1 MATRDHRRLMD
12 GEIQLFRYEEK
23 PTWYV
28 RFYQAGKR
36 KYVVR
41 SLRTTLETEAVDRGI
56 QLWKELVPLIK
67 AGAPTDLLTLPT
79 AVHQYL
85 EAEQARVDA
94 GLIKPGALRDKVT
107 QLKTFLIFCKIEQLS
122 RLSDVQS
129 HSLDGYV
136 EWRRD
141 KSMKVTT
148 GADGQLQRTSLNKS
162 IREVRAFWKYLRKKR
177 LVSVD
182 IDLLEQTTRH
192 EEQRS
197 KNVAYT
203 PADWVLIETE
213 LVRMTKDLQG
223 ERREHT
229 PGQQYF
235 RQLMKTLLQTLCDS
249 GMRPQEAVFLLEWRD
264 ITLRETGK
272 SPAERALSGGC
283 SLNIRNPKGKGSRI
297 CVCEAGIYLKLWR
310 SYVDRWRKEQGH
322 RAVKETDLVFGNPM
336 SDGPFAYSYLG
347 NYFRPLLKRLGL
359 DDKGYTIRSSRGFC
373 VTRLLAL
380 GHPPYLI
387 SKNLGHSVDVMSKN
401 YEQLS
406 EDDLIA
412 QFLGDD

>member
-1 MATRDHRRLMD
+1 MS
-12 GEIQLFRYEEK
+12 GELQIFRYIER
-23 PTWYV
+23 PNWYC
-28 RFYQAGKR
+28 RFWDKGKR
-36 KYVVR
+36 RYVVR
-41 SLRTTLETEAVDRGI
+41 SLGTTDQALATDRAI
-56 QLWKELVPLIK
+56 QEWKTLVPLITAGVPTK
-67 AGAPTDLLTLPT
+67 ALTMQ
-79 AVHQYL
+79 AGVHQYL
-85 EAEQARVDA
+85 EHKQARVDA
-94 GLIKPGALRDKVT
+94 GEIKPGAVRDTHT
-107 QLKTFLIFCKIEQLS
+107 QLKTFLIWCKIEGIS
-122 RLSDVQS
+122 HISDIQP
-129 HSLDGYV
+129 HSFDSFL

-148 GADGQLQRTSLNKS
+148 GKPSQLQRTSLNKS

-182 IDLLEQTTRH
+182 IDLMEQTTRH
-192 EEQRS
+192 EEERS

-203 PADWVLIETE
+203 PADWALIEAE
-213 LVRMTKDLQG
+213 LVRMTQDMQG

-272 SPAERALSGGC
+272 SPAERALSDGC

-297 CVCEAGIYLKLWR
+297 CVCCAGIYLKLWR

-359 DDKGYTIRSSRGFC
+359 DNKGYTIRSSRGFC

-380 GHPPYLI
+380 GHPPCLI

-406 EDDLIA
+406 EEDLIA